1 MAIRLGLF
9 GAGHLGKIHLKLL
22 KEIPGIELVGFFDTD
37 PEVRESVAA
46 SLGVKAFASKADLL
60 DVVEAVDIV
69 TPTPSHFEL
78 AAAAIQRG
86 LHVFMEKPAT
96 ETVEEAQTLL
106 KLLETRPGLVA
117 QVGHVE
123 RFNPAFLA
131 VKDRGLKP
139 MFIEGHRLAQYN
151 PRGTDVS
158 VVHDLMIHDLD
169 VILSLVDAP
178 VSAVSASGVAVV
190 SDTPDIANAR
200 IEFENG
206 CVANLTASRI
216 SMKNMRRLR
225 MFQKNSYLAVDFL
238 KKQAEILHLSDTD
251 DGSAEP
257 GKLKMAFEKGEETRY
272 LIFEQPPVEAVNA
285 IKMELESFSAAIR
298 GEAPVPVSLGDGH
311 RALVLAEWIRTEMQI
326 RKDAYE
332 ADNQV

>member
-22 KEIPGIELVGFFDTD
+22 KEIPDFELVGFFDTD
-37 PEVRESVAA
+37 PSVRESVAA
-46 SLGVKAFASKADLL
+46 DMDVPAFSDQASLLAEI
-60 DVVEAVDIV
+60 EAADIV
-69 TPTPSHFEL
+69 TPTPSHFGL
-78 AAAAIQRG
+78 AEAALKRG

-96 ETVEEAQTLL
+96 ETVEEAQALL
-106 KLLETRPGLVA
+106 ALLEERADLVA

-200 IEFENG
+200 IEFTNG

-225 MFQKNSYLAVDFL
+225 MFQKNRYLAVDFL

-251 DGSAEP
+251 DGAAEP
-257 GKLKMAFEKGEETRY
+257 GKLKMAFEKGEGSRY
-272 LIFEQPPVEAVNA
+272 LIFEQPTVEAVNA
-285 IKMELESFSAAIR
+285 IKMELESFATAIR
-298 GEAPVPVSLGDGH
+298 GEAAVPVSLQDGYK
-311 RALVLAEWIRTEMQI
+311 ALVLAERIREEMQL
-326 RKDAYE
+326 RQDAY
-332 ADNQV
+332 DQQHKV